1 VRWGG
6 KSVQEYGGHATPAP
20 AMIRFLVSRLAFSVL
35 LVAVVSSAALLL
47 TQVAPGDI
55 TSEQVGT
62 GVSART
68 IEAERARLGL
78 DRPLSEQ
85 YARWVGRAVR
95 LDFGT
100 SLMYGRP
107 VAGLVAERARNTAVL
122 AVVALLLATMIGL
135 PLGVVSG
142 SRTGVLA
149 AAIRGVSV
157 LALSLPTL
165 VSSLLLV
172 FVAARTGWLPTGGMT
187 SIDAGG
193 AGGWMAAAAD
203 LARHLVLPACA
214 LALPLAA
221 TIERMQS
228 QATAST
234 LREPFVAAALARG
247 VPPGRLRWR
256 DSLKPALR
264 PVTSIFGLVF
274 GGLLSGSFVVEIVT
288 SWPGLGRL
296 MFDALRSRD
305 LYLVAG
311 CAAAGGV
318 FLALG
323 ALASDLA
330 LAAIDPR
337 LRGRGEA
344 GS

>member
-1 VRWGG
+1 
-6 KSVQEYGGHATPAP
+6 
-20 AMIRFLVSRLAFSVL
+20 MIRYLVTRLAFSVL

-47 TQVAPGDI
+47 TRIAPGDI
-55 TSEQVGT
+55 TSEQVGA
-62 GVSART
+62 GVSARA

-78 DRPLSEQ
+78 DRPVGEQ

-142 SRTGVLA
+142 SRTSVVA
-149 AAIRGVSV
+149 AAIRAASL
-157 LALSLPTL
+157 LALSLPSL

-187 SIDAGG
+187 SIDAAE
-193 AGGWMAAAAD
+193 AGGWLGAAAD
-203 LARHLVLPACA
+203 LARHLILPACA
-214 LALPLAA
+214 IALPLAA
-221 TIERMQS
+221 TIERIQS
-228 QATAST
+228 EATAST

-247 VPPGRLRWR
+247 VPPGRMLWR
-256 DSLKPALR
+256 NTLKPALR

-274 GGLLSGSFVVEIVT
+274 GGLLSGSFVVEIVS

-323 ALASDLA
+323 ALVSDLA
-330 LAAIDPR
+330 LVAIDPR
-337 LRGRGEA
+337 LRGREEA

>member
-1 VRWGG
+1 MLR
-6 KSVQEYGGHATPAP
+6 Y
-20 AMIRFLVSRLAFSVL
+20 LVTRLAFSVL
-35 LVAVVSSAALLL
+35 LVAVVSSSALLL
-47 TQVAPGDI
+47 TRMAPGDI
-55 TSEQVGT
+55 TSEQVGS
-62 GVSART
+62 GVSAAS
-68 IEAERARLGL
+68 IAAERARLGL
-78 DRPLSEQ
+78 DRPLAEQ
-85 YARWVGRAVR
+85 YAAWVGRAVR

-122 AVVALLLATMIGL
+122 AVVALVLATVIGL
-135 PLGVVSG
+135 PLGVISG
-142 SRTGVLA
+142 SRRGFVSG
-149 AAIRGVSV
+149 AIRAASV

-187 SIDAGG
+187 SLDPAE
-193 AGGWMAAAAD
+193 AGGWLAAAGD

-221 TIERMQS
+221 TIERLQS

-234 LREPFVAAALARG
+234 LGEAFVAAAIARG
-247 VPPGRLRWR
+247 VPPGRMLWR
-256 DSLKPALR
+256 NTLKPALR
-264 PVTSIFGLVF
+264 PVAAIFGLVF
-274 GGLLSGSFVVEIVT
+274 GSLLSGSFVVEIVS

-323 ALASDLA
+323 ALLSDVA

-337 LRGRGEA
+337 LRGREEA

>member
-1 VRWGG
+1 MRWGG
-6 KSVQEYGGHATPAP
+6 KSVQEYDGYTPP
-20 AMIRFLVSRLAFSVL
+20 ALAMFRYLVSRLAFSVL

-47 TQVAPGDI
+47 TRIAPGDI

-62 GVSART
+62 GVSAAS
-68 IEAERARLGL
+68 IAAERARLGL
-78 DRPLSEQ
+78 DRPLAEQ
-85 YARWVGRAVR
+85 YAAWVGRVVR

-122 AVVALLLATMIGL
+122 AVVALVLATVIGL
-135 PLGVVSG
+135 PLGVISG
-142 SRTGVLA
+142 SRRGLVSG
-149 AAIRGVSV
+149 AIRAASV
-157 LALSLPTL
+157 LALSLPSL

-187 SIDAGG
+187 SLDPAE
-193 AGGWMAAAAD
+193 AGGWLAAAGD

-221 TIERMQS
+221 TIERLQS

-247 VPPGRLRWR
+247 VPPGRMLWR
-256 DSLKPALR
+256 NTLKPALR

-323 ALASDLA
+323 ALVSDLA

-337 LRGRGEA
+337 LRGREEA